1 MAYLTYEWSA
11 KNGTDTEREKLGA
24 NLGTVG
30 YKITYFTNL
39 YAFGISEHKGSTK
52 YMSASAI
59 MNGMTNKE
67 RKRKIEL
74 LKQYTDFEK
83 SIQDLK
89 DRYEELYTASTKIT
103 PSYSETSGFGG
114 GFDGSKVENNCIK
127 LLEISQKIDR
137 AEERKRQIDQKYKIN
152 VIYSAKSSPVCRH
165 RTSFCIPICEAT

>member
-1 MAYLTYEWSA
+1 M
-11 KNGTDTEREKLGA
+11 
-24 NLGTVG
+24 
-30 YKITYFTNL
+30 
-39 YAFGISEHKGSTK
+39 
-52 YMSASAI
+52 SAI

-74 LKQYTDFEK
+74 LKQYTDIEK

-137 AEERKRQIDQKYKIN
+137 VEERKRQIDQNIKSMSYIQRKVVQYVDIEHHSVYQFAKLHKSDYNNIKKIHN
-152 VIYSAKSSPVCRH
+152 RAIDSM
-165 RTSFCIPICEAT
+165 TI

>member
-1 MAYLTYEWSA
+1 M
-11 KNGTDTEREKLGA
+11 
-24 NLGTVG
+24 
-30 YKITYFTNL
+30 
-39 YAFGISEHKGSTK
+39 
-52 YMSASAI
+52 SAI

-74 LKQYTDFEK
+74 LKQYTDIEK

-137 AEERKRQIDQKYKIN
+137 AEERLREIN
-152 VIYSAKSSPVCRH
+152 TALMKLNYSQRKLVEYVAIECHTIGQATRFFG
-165 RTSFCIPICEAT
+165 RTYSNTKVSFNTAITKMDI